1 MGTDYS
7 AWGKDSLKFR
17 HCINSSIQ
25 PCSELSKF
33 PIGYLANSFLIEFLK
48 NYGFQTGLSFVL
60 INLLFLSLPIFFL
73 FTTKK
78 SKEALNSSFIYITC
92 LLITPIPSFYIYSG
106 GLEIQAG
113 VVIGLFLSSFI
124 LYIQSNRISKNN
136 HIIFFLYI
144 SAFLFPLY
152 KDVFL
157 ITIALSL
164 FFSLFIYFYFFK
176 KSNFRNILTFNSQIF
191 FLILILIFSFFC
203 SIFYNFFKY
212 QSLTPLAY
220 IHEASVSSPT
230 KIKSLEFL
238 IASLLSPNGGILIFW
253 FSSFFVCFLLIH
265 TKRHYF
271 SNLTLLTSCFL
282 FSGTV
287 IGLALWWAPF
297 GWDSWGNRLIVPT
310 MLGIL
315 ISLIS
320 TASFRD
326 SFNRNNF
333 SSPTETTYYSIF
345 THKFF
350 FTKIILVSILI
361 FSFHYVLVSYY
372 SDKSKLLRE
381 SLLNHPSCLEMM
393 DAFKRE
399 GQNQGFAFWRSDY
412 YYTCAR
418 DRFLHIPTFWKQF

>member
-7 AWGKDSLKFR
+7 AWGKDSLKFT
-17 HCINSSIQ
+17 HCINSLIQ

-48 NYGFQTGLSFVL
+48 NYGFQTELSFVL
-60 INLLFLSLPIFFL
+60 INLFFLSLPIFFI
-73 FTTKK
+73 FAIKK
-78 SKEALNSSFIYITC
+78 SKEALNSSFIYIIC
-92 LLITPIPSFYIYSG
+92 LLVTPIPSFYIYSG

-124 LYIQSNRISKNN
+124 LYIQSNRISKNT
-136 HIIFFLYI
+136 HLTIFLYI

-164 FFSLFIYFYFFK
+164 FFSFFIYFYFIK
-176 KSNFRNILTFNSQIF
+176 KTNFSDILTFNSQIF
-191 FLILILIFSFFC
+191 FLILILIFSFCF
-203 SIFYNFFKY
+203 SIFYNYFKY
-212 QSLTPLAY
+212 ESLTPLAY

-253 FSSFFVCFLLIH
+253 FSSFFVSYLMFH
-265 TKRHYF
+265 TKRQYF
-271 SNLTLLTSCFL
+271 SHLTLLTSCFL

-287 IGLALWWAPF
+287 IGLSLWWAPF

-320 TASFRD
+320 TANCQI
-326 SFNRNNF
+326 SFNRSNF
-333 SSPTETTYYSIF
+333 TSTTETRYDSIVTNKF
-345 THKFF
+345 TII
-350 FTKIILVSILI
+350 KILLATILI
-361 FSFHYVLVSYY
+361 FSLHYVLVSYY
-372 SDKSKLLRE
+372 SDKSKLLRK

-393 DAFKRE
+393 DVLKRE

-412 YYTCAR
+412 YYNCAR
-418 DRFLHIPTFWKQF
+418 DRFLHIPTFWK